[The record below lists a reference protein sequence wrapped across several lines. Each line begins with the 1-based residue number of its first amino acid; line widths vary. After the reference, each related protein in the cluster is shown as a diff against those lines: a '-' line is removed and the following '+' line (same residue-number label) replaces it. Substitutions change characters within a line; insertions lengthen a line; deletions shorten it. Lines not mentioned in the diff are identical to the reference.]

1 VRRSPVWVPGT
12 QRQRPG
18 HPEHGGPLRCLGPGI
33 DALLGPEFEFSPDGT
48 TRLVINGNVQTMTT
62 DGVVQVER
70 NGATQEITVNALGKI
85 TLVR

>member
-1 VRRSPVWVPGT
+1 
-12 QRQRPG
+12 
-18 HPEHGGPLRCLGPGI
+18 
-33 DALLGPEFEFSPDGT
+33 
-48 TRLVINGNVQTMTT
+48 MTT